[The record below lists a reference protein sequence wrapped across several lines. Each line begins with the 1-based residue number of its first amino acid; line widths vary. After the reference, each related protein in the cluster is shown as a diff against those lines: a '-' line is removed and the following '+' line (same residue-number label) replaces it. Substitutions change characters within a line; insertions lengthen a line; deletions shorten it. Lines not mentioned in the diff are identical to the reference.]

1 MNAPGWRLQVAGPA
15 RRDLER
21 IPPRHID
28 AVLDTLV
35 AIEGNPRRLG
45 KQLRFELEGLWV
57 ARRGPFRIIYE
68 IDQTSRVVTVVKI
81 AHRAHAYRPR

>member
-1 MNAPGWRLQVAGPA
+1 M
-15 RRDLER
+15 
-21 IPPRHID
+21 
-28 AVLDTLV
+28 

-81 AHRAHAYRPR
+81 AHRSHAYRPR